1 MSEISAT
8 TTMFAL
14 IGNPTGHSL
23 SPALHNASFRA
34 LGIDARY
41 VCHDVA
47 AKDVGAAVAGLKA
60 IGYGGVNV
68 TMPHKAAVIP
78 FLDDLSEGAE
88 LMGAVNTIKFDSQR
102 GALGYN
108 TDGRGVINAVQAH
121 TPVEGATMTIIGA
134 GGSGS
139 AILVEAVLDGVA
151 KVNLFNRRSEKFE
164 SGQSLAARL
173 ATVAPTEIN
182 VIDLADSTELERSVR
197 ESSIVVDATAVGMG
211 KLEEQSNVD
220 AGWISRDHVVV
231 ETIYHPRVTKL
242 IQYATDAGAKT
253 VDGLDMLLGQAAI
266 SEKIWLGVEMP
277 LDVTRAAVGA

>member
-47 AKDVGAAVAGLKA
+47 AKDVGVAVAGLKA

-78 FLDDLSEGAE
+78 FLDDISKGAE

-164 SGQSLAARL
+164 SGQNLAARL

-211 KLEEQSNVD
+211 KLEDQSNVD
-220 AGWISRDHVVV
+220 AGWISQDHVVV

-266 SEKIWLGVEMP
+266 SEKIWLGVDMP